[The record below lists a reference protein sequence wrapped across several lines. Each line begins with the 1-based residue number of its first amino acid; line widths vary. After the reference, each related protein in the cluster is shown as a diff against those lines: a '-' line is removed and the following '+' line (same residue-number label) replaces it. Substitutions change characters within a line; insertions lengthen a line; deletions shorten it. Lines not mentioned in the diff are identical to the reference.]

1 MNKLKTLEEMTTL
14 ATTIVERLALVSQG
28 QLSEEEVLAI
38 NSMKNQVEIVVTDLM
53 VLHGADE
60 VSVPDVLALEGLL
73 QKMADQSLGLL

>member
-1 MNKLKTLEEMTTL
+1 MNQLKTLEEMTAL

-28 QLSEEEVLAI
+28 HLSEEEVLAI

-60 VSVPDVLALEGLL
+60 VSVSDVLALEGLL

>member
-1 MNKLKTLEEMTTL
+1 MNRLKTLEEMTNL

-28 QLSEEEVLAI
+28 HLSEEEVLAI

>member
-1 MNKLKTLEEMTTL
+1 MNRLKNLEEMTNL

-28 QLSEEEVLAI
+28 HLSEEEVLAI